1 MPRVTRSSLAG
12 LLLAVVLASCASG
25 TGAPQ
30 SSATVLSS
38 ATPTA
43 LATPTVDPTW
53 AAIQAT
59 LDGYALVNREG
70 TEPIAALVDPNIPA
84 LRRILGDQQRF
95 LDDPHSPTGTTY
107 TVQEVVYHTPSL
119 ALVTIARPDG
129 LITQRWFRSDGS
141 GAWLFSEPYQEEL
154 GEPQTESIGP
164 LTVVTYPWLEE
175 RGIDLKARFRQAL
188 DTIEAT
194 LGPLPDEPVRV
205 TLKPAAH
212 LPPTLD
218 SFTTGLYTPGEP
230 DQLVLSLP
238 GSAVYPYID
247 PALDPYEH
255 LSRVLIHELAHWATH
270 RGHIDH
276 TKIPLW
282 LLEGI
287 AEYVAQPRPSPQ
299 VIASTTWLPMEAPDQ
314 RDLLHMDRLPPGDR
328 RTAYVQ
334 AHLLVVYLV
343 ERAGLNSIWVLA
355 ETYSATPGIGAAR
368 LDSAVEQ
375 VYAVSLEQ
383 LLNDWS
389 AWLAEQE

>member
-1 MPRVTRSSLAG
+1 M
-12 LLLAVVLASCASG
+12 SG
-25 TGAPQ
+25 A
-30 SSATVLSS
+30 ATTVSE
-38 ATPTA
+38 
-43 LATPTVDPTW
+43 TPTVD
-53 AAIQAT
+53 AAQASIQAT
-59 LDGYALVNREG
+59 LNRYGLANREG
-70 TEPIAALVDPNIPA
+70 AEPIGALVDPNIPA

-95 LDDPHSPTGTTY
+95 LDDPQLPTGTTY
-107 TVQEVVYHTPSL
+107 TVREIAYNTPSL

-129 LITQRWFRSDGS
+129 LTTQRWFRSNGS
-141 GAWLFSEPYQEEL
+141 GAWLFSELYEEEL
-154 GEPQTESIGP
+154 GEPQTEIIGP
-164 LTVVTYPWLEE
+164 LTVVTYPWLED
-175 RGIDLKARFRQAL
+175 RRADLSARFEQAL

-194 LGPLPDEPVRV
+194 LGPLPDEPVRI

-218 SFTTGLYTPGEP
+218 SFTTGLYTPGKP

-255 LSRVLIHELAHWATH
+255 LGRVLTHELSHWATH
-270 RGHIDH
+270 RGHIDRN
-276 TKIPLW
+276 KMPLW
-282 LLEGI
+282 LFEGI
-287 AEYVAQPRPSPQ
+287 AEYVAQPRPSPE
-299 VIASTTWLPMEAPDQ
+299 VIATTAWLPMEAPDQ